1 MLFSHSPTPR
11 LLFIEQYI
19 SLGFRYGVKDSSRFE
34 KLILHNSYFTLRL
47 HTARKQQEKKR
58 GIIVI
63 FKNKLA

>member
-19 SLGFRYGVKDSSRFE
+19 SFGFRYGVKDSSRFE

-47 HTARKQQEKKR
+47 PTARKQQEKKG